1 MTLTFAPNFLLSKFA
16 KDLSAKASQLQGSF
30 DLSSLQRINSG
41 GEAVVTSTVKAFFQA
56 LNLIRAPGSDDLTI
70 EMAAGFG
77 MTETW
82 LVVPVLSIFPC
93 PDFSTVLVLSMTAF
107 RALFPTL
114 ERNFSPPS
122 SCPLVA
128 ESVVW
133 RCASSPLRMVSPP
146 FVTESPVSFSSVV
159 R

>member
-1 MTLTFAPNFLLSKFA
+1 MTFAPNFLLSKLA

-30 DLSSLQRINSG
+30 NLSSLKRINSG
-41 GEAVVTSTVKAFFQA
+41 GEAVVTSTVKAFFEA

-82 LVVPVLSIFPC
+82 LVAPVLYNLSLVLISF
-93 PDFSTVLVLSMTAF
+93 FFFTVLVRSTTAF
-107 RALFPTL
+107 HALFPTP
-114 ERNFSPPS
+114 ERISPPSS

-128 ESVVW
+128 ETV
-133 RCASSPLRMVSPP
+133 M
-146 FVTESPVSFSSVV
+146 
-159 R
+159 